1 MFEVDCHRSYSKGVL
16 QVTNGIVE
24 ADAEMRAF
32 CEHTGE
38 LIYWASAIDAQLTK
52 AVIRA
57 FSLTETPML
66 EPIVAE
72 LDARAKVAILRARS
86 KHIKPVAWS
95 KGITRWV
102 NKAEKVNGY
111 RNTVAHHQVA
121 VNGGKP
127 ILYSA
132 QARKL
137 LKRIVDLKPAP
148 AKTVD
153 DIIQWVEAARGA
165 YQQGQNVLENF
176 DRFAKGHAK
185 RQAKADLR

>member
-1 MFEVDCHRSYSKGVL
+1 MTDGM
-16 QVTNGIVE
+16 VE
-24 ADAEMRAF
+24 ADAEMRTF
-32 CEHTGE
+32 CEGVGE
-38 LIYWASAIDAQLTK
+38 LVLWASEIDAQLTK

-57 FSLTETPML
+57 YSLTETPML

-72 LDARAKVAILRARS
+72 LDARAKVGILRARS
-86 KHIKPVAWS
+86 KHIKTAAWS

-121 VNGGKP
+121 VSDGKL
-127 ILYSA
+127 ILHSA

-137 LKRIVDLKPAP
+137 LKRIRGLEPAP

-153 DIIQWVEAARGA
+153 DINQWVEAARVA
-165 YQQGQNVLENF
+165 YEQGQNVLANL
-176 DRFAKGHAK
+176 DRFAEKVVK
-185 RQAKADLR
+185 RQAK

>member
-1 MFEVDCHRSYSKGVL
+1 MRVSD
-16 QVTNGIVE
+16 GIVE
-24 ADAEMRAF
+24 GDAEMRTF
-32 CEHTGE
+32 CENVGE
-38 LIYWASAIDAQLTK
+38 LVLWASAIDAQLTT

-57 FSLTETPML
+57 CSLTETPML

-72 LDARAKVAILRARS
+72 LDARAKVEILRARS
-86 KHIKPVAWS
+86 KHIKTAAWS

-121 VNGGKP
+121 VNDGKL
-127 ILYSA
+127 ILHSA

-137 LKRIVDLKPAP
+137 LKRIKDLRPAP

-153 DIIQWVEAARGA
+153 DIHQWVEAARGA
-165 YQQGQNVLENF
+165 YEQGQNVLANL
-176 DRFAKGHAK
+176 DRLAEKVAK
-185 RQAKADLR
+185 RQAK

>member
-1 MFEVDCHRSYSKGVL
+1 M
-16 QVTNGIVE
+16 TNGIVE

-102 NKAEKVNGY
+102 KMAEKVNRY
-111 RNTVAHHQVA
+111 RNTVAHQQIA
-121 VNGGKP
+121 VNDGKL
-127 ILYSA
+127 ILHSA

-137 LKRIVDLKPAP
+137 FKRIKDLKPAP

-153 DIIQWVEAARGA
+153 DINRWVEAARDA
-165 YQQGQNVLENF
+165 YAQGQNVLANL
-176 DRFAKGHAK
+176 DRFAEKRAK
-185 RQAKADLR
+185 RQAK

>member
-1 MFEVDCHRSYSKGVL
+1 M
-16 QVTNGIVE
+16 VE
-24 ADAEMRAF
+24 ADAEIRTF
-32 CEHTGE
+32 CEGVGE
-38 LIYWASAIDAQLTK
+38 IVLWASAIDAQLTK

-102 NKAEKVNGY
+102 KKAEKVNGY

-121 VNGGKP
+121 VNDGKL
-127 ILYSA
+127 ILHSA

-165 YQQGQNVLENF
+165 YQQGQNVLENL
-176 DRFAKGHAK
+176 DRFAKEHAK
-185 RQAKADLR
+185 RQAK